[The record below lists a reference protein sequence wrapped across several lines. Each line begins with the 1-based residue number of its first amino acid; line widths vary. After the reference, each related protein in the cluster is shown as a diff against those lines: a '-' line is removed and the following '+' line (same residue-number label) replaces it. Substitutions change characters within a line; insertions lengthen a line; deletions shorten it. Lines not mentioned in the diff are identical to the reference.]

1 MTQRPSRR
9 SDPDDLLKYRFAWA
23 AQGAR
28 SGSASEEIDAS
39 VSVRGGAIFR
49 VSAPLID
56 FPWEGARCSLRE
68 DMCIVGPLTDFP
80 WDDRAIA
87 YFLSE
92 EERETAR
99 AADHW
104 IAIQQP
110 SHDIVSASAK
120 INAFLVCLWVVRP
133 TLTHVSMR
141 FEQTPDGLSVSRV
154 LERFQW
160 IKDQL
165 YSDLRDEHLDGVSG
179 LLPKLLAVY
188 ERRSRLKNALLLTFR
203 GCISKDWQSAFICF
217 AAAVEG
223 LLVHAGDSGLI
234 QQLADAYGKLVCR
247 YGTESR
253 DVETRF
259 VRLYNVR
266 SLVVHGRAY
275 QRERSS
281 DNLTDLTEFSNLLR
295 QLWRIVL
302 ENDEVR
308 ESLEQDDEGRAGFFA
323 TL

>member
-1 MTQRPSRR
+1 MTQRHSRK

-23 AQGAR
+23 AQGAK
-28 SGSASEEIDAS
+28 SDWATEETPSSER
-39 VSVRGGAIFR
+39 VRGGAIFR
-49 VSAPLID
+49 VSAPLMDFSWEGVGCGLREDICIVRPPAD
-56 FPWEGARCSLRE
+56 FPWN
-68 DMCIVGPLTDFP
+68 
-80 WDDRAIA
+80 DRAIT

-92 EERETAR
+92 EEQENAK

-104 IAIQQP
+104 IAIQQT

-120 INAFLVCLWVVRP
+120 INAFLICLWMIRP

-141 FEQTPDGLSVSRV
+141 FEQTPDGLNVSRV

-165 YSDLRDEHLDGVSG
+165 YSDLANEHIDSAGKV
-179 LLPKLLAVY
+179 LPKLLTVY
-188 ERRSRLKNALLLTFR
+188 ETRSCLRNALVLTFR

-223 LLVHAGDSGLI
+223 LLIHAKNSGLT
-234 QQLADAYGKLVCR
+234 QQLANAYEKLVCR
-247 YGTESR
+247 YGNESQ
-253 DVETRF
+253 DAYNRF

-266 SLVVHGRAY
+266 SQVVHGRAY
-275 QRERSS
+275 VRERSTV
-281 DNLTDLTEFSNLLR
+281 NLTDLTEFSNVLR

-308 ESLEQDDEGRAGFFA
+308 ERLEQDDEGRARFFA
-323 TL
+323 ML